1 MRILLIRTSSLGD
14 IVHCLPALR
23 ALRQGL
29 PTAHIGWVVEDVFAP
44 LLARDP
50 DLDDVLEVGLRRW
63 RRSPLDAATLR
74 EMRAGLGRLTEYGA
88 DVVLD
93 LMGNHKAGLLAAI
106 TSCDRRV
113 GLEARLRRERSSA
126 AWLSEWVGTRGDH
139 AVDRALAVAAAVS
152 GSDRFLGFGSDQIR
166 AAAGEAPSGGGN
178 QSGQVVIHPGAAWP
192 SKRYPAERWGRVAA
206 AIERST
212 GRTVAVSVGPGET
225 ALAEQVEQASGG
237 VAARADASDL
247 PRLVGLLADAALV
260 LGGDTGPLHLAHAL
274 GVPTLFLHGPTDPR
288 THGPY
293 GAPERALRGAPAVC
307 RSGRSNHRDGSAAA
321 VDIPEAVVIE
331 RALALIDGA
340 GSLGSTGGWS
350 WRRGPAEAGRAGLTL
365 CPPRC

>member
-29 PTAHIGWVVEDVFAP
+29 PAAHIGWVVEDVFAP

-50 DLDDVLEVGLRRW
+50 DLDEVLVVGLRRW
-63 RRSPLDAATLR
+63 RRSPFEVATLR
-74 EMRAGLGRLTEYGA
+74 EMRAGLGRVSDYGA

-93 LMGNHKAGLLAAI
+93 LMGNHKAGVLAAI

-126 AWLSEWVGTRGDH
+126 AWLSEWVGARGDH

-152 GSDRFLGFGSDQIR
+152 GSDRFLGFGSEQIR
-166 AAAGEAPSGGGN
+166 AAAGEALSGGDPG
-178 QSGQVVIHPGAAWP
+178 GHVVIHPGAAWA
-192 SKRYPAERWGRVAA
+192 SKRYPADRWGRVAA

-212 GRTVAVSVGPGET
+212 GCRVVVSAGPGEA
-225 ALAEQVEQASGG
+225 ALAEQVERASGG
-237 VAARADASDL
+237 TAARADASDL
-247 PRLVGLLADAALV
+247 PRLVGLLGRAALV

-293 GAPERALRGAPAVC
+293 GAPERALRGSPSDCAPGK
-307 RSGRSNHRDGSAAA
+307 STHRGGSAAG
-321 VDIPEAVVIE
+321 VDIPETVVIE
-331 RALALIDGA
+331 RALALIGEP
-340 GSLGSTGGWS
+340 
-350 WRRGPAEAGRAGLTL
+350 R
-365 CPPRC
+365 PPTSAQNSV

>member
-23 ALRQGL
+23 ALRRGL

-74 EMRAGLGRLTEYGA
+74 EMRAGLGRLAEYGA

-152 GSDRFLGFGSDQIR
+152 GSDRFLGFGPDRIR
-166 AAAGEAPSGGGN
+166 AAAGEASPGGGR
-178 QSGQVVIHPGAAWP
+178 SGQVVIHPGAAWP

-206 AIERST
+206 AIGRST
-212 GRTVAVSVGPGET
+212 GRTVVVSVGPGET

-237 VAARADASDL
+237 VATRADASDL
-247 PRLVGLLADAALV
+247 PRLVDLLAHAGLV

-293 GAPERALRGAPAVC
+293 GAPERALRQASPVC
-307 RSGRSNHRDGSAAA
+307 RSGRSNERDGSAAA
-321 VDIPEAVVIE
+321 VDIPEAMVIE
-331 RALALIDGA
+331 RALALIDEA
-340 GSLGSTGGWS
+340 GSLGSTGAS
-350 WRRGPAEAGRAGLTL
+350 V
-365 CPPRC
+365 